1 MKARFVFAC
10 VLCVAAAAAEQP
22 VLSLSATAD
31 GPGAIKID
39 VLRWSTDAER
49 DQLLAAWTQ
58 PGAGRGRAAAA
69 PAEDPFGG
77 SNDAVPGRGAA
88 AAGGRGGGRGGRGGN
103 AAAEGVPR
111 TPEGSLAAA
120 LTGAPTVGY
129 LWSAGEVSGYALRY
143 AARFAAPDGSERVV
157 LITDRQLGA
166 WDDLWKP
173 SNPGTPTKYDFSLIE
188 LRLTSKGAGEG
199 KTSLS
204 GSIAA
209 DTPAKTFTLEN
220 YPGLPVLLKNVTR
233 R

>member
-10 VLCVAAAAAEQP
+10 VLSMAAAAAEQP

-31 GPGAIKID
+31 SPGAIKID

-49 DQLLAAWTQ
+49 DQMFAAWTQ
-58 PGAGRGRAAAA
+58 PGAGRGRGAAS

-77 SNDAVPGRGAA
+77 SNDAAPGRGAA

-103 AAAEGVPR
+103 AAAEAAPR
-111 TPEGSLAAA
+111 TPEGSLATA
-120 LTGAPTVGY
+120 LAGAPTVGY
-129 LWSAGEVSGYALRY
+129 LWSAAEVSGYALRY
-143 AARFAAPDGSERVV
+143 AAKFAAADGSERVV
-157 LITDRQLGA
+157 LITDRRLGA
-166 WDDLWKP
+166 WNDLWK
-173 SNPGTPTKYDFSLIE
+173 SAGSPTKYDFSLIE
-188 LRLTSKGAGEG
+188 LRLKSKGAGEG

-209 DTPAKTFTLEN
+209 DAPGKTFTLDN
-220 YPGLPVLLKNVTR
+220 YAGLPIMLKNVTR